1 MLVNHSQTTS
11 DYIPQTAVG
20 SETQHFNFDFSLYFL
35 LFLDNI
41 KVNSLDKVL
50 IFIFLIQI
58 KKKKKL
64 SWTHLAITNLIG
76 QNANV
81 LNGSSFG
88 EPIKRR
94 VGIKRL
100 YKLQVNY

>member
-41 KVNSLDKVL
+41 RVNSLDNSLDKVL

-58 KKKKKL
+58 KKKKVIVDSL
-64 SWTHLAITNLIG
+64 GDHQSHR
-76 QNANV
+76 
-81 LNGSSFG
+81 
-88 EPIKRR
+88 PKRER
-94 VGIKRL
+94 VEWL
-100 YKLQVNY
+100 